1 MVQTVDN
8 ALIQEFKDSVIHIAQ
23 QGDARVRPHV
33 TEEASSAEYKNWDR
47 LDPTDALERNKAL
60 RRQDTQFV
68 DDVWTRRTSTPRV
81 FESTMTF
88 EDFDAAQMAIDPESA
103 FTENIGMSMRRAYD
117 DVCIEAGTAD
127 ALENTDNGTLAPVV
141 LPATQ
146 IVNAGGATNI
156 TFDLV
161 TEIQEKF
168 MLNEIFPDEPK
179 VAIVSPH
186 QVRKLLQ
193 LTEQTNA
200 DYVMRESLQRLNA
213 TGIVP
218 NWMGFTWIVSNR
230 LTVPGAGRR
239 YCLFMTKKALGL
251 QVNMDMKVR
260 IGENP
265 DKSYQWQVFYQFA
278 AGCVRVQ
285 DEHIVVGDFAD
296 AVP

>member
-23 QGDARVRPHV
+23 QGDVRVRPHV
-33 TEEASSAEYKNWDR
+33 TEESSSAEYKNWDR
-47 LDPTDALERNKAL
+47 LDPTDALERDKAV

-88 EDFDAAQMAIDPESA
+88 EDFDKAQMAIDPESA
-103 FTENIGMSMRRAYD
+103 FTENIAMSMRRAYD
-117 DVCIEAGTAD
+117 DVCIDASDAD

-141 LPATQ
+141 FPVANIIGDGT
-146 IVNAGGATNI
+146 TNI
-156 TFDLV
+156 TFDDV
-161 TEIQEKF
+161 TAIQESF
-168 MLNEIFPDEPK
+168 MLDEIFPDEPK
-179 VAIVSPH
+179 VAIVTPH

-200 DYVMRESLQRLNA
+200 DYVNRESLQRLNA

-230 LTVPGAGRR
+230 LNVPGAGEH
-239 YCLFMTKKALGL
+239 YCIFMTKKAIGL
-251 QVNMDMKVR
+251 QVNLDMKVR

-278 AGCVRVQ
+278 AGAVRVQ
-285 DEHIVVGDFAD
+285 DEHIRLGHFAD